1 MVFINSVLK
10 MLCFV
15 VQMRNLDI
23 YLKVK
28 LRAKAHETSSHS
40 ERWVGSF
47 LKLFFFGLFPNFHKG
62 QVLFLFSSLWM
73 LLSYCF
79 SCRIAAGTGA
89 VGLCFSTNPG
99 TLGILTIPIVAT
111 VYLWL
116 QTQVRDKELSFYYLP
131 LFRSC
136 DGDEVTL
143 KREAE

>member
-1 MVFINSVLK
+1 MVCQVIKIGFLLCLQKENLGTTFCNGIYKFCLEK
-10 MLCFV
+10 LCFV

-62 QVLFLFSSLWM
+62 QVLSLFSSLRM

-99 TLGILTIPIVAT
+99 TLGILTTPIVAT
-111 VYLWL
+111 VYL
-116 QTQVRDKELSFYYLP
+116 
-131 LFRSC
+131 
-136 DGDEVTL
+136 
-143 KREAE
+143 